1 MKYCEDSTVEKL
13 ERGYVCKTRG
23 HVELHAC
30 AMRDARARCG
40 ARECDARREGAMW
53 CAWARRGARERDA
66 RCEGATWNA
75 RTHLCQIICS
85 KGVYIALKT
94 SISCRLLD
102 LGVFFASHLADYLT

>member
-1 MKYCEDSTVEKL
+1 MKYCEDSTAEKL

-23 HVELHAC
+23 RVALHAC
-30 AMRDARARCG
+30 AIRCAMAQRG
-40 ARECDARREGAMW
+40 TRGCDVEREGAM
-53 CAWARRGARERDA
+53 RDVKTHFQHA
-66 RCEGATWNA
+66 K
-75 RTHLCQIICS
+75 THLCQIICS

>member
-1 MKYCEDSTVEKL
+1 MPAKREVALRCT
-13 ERGYVCKTRG
+13 
-23 HVELHAC
+23 HV
-30 AMRDARARCG
+30 RCG
-40 ARECDARREGAMW
+40 ARGRDAVREGAMR
-53 CAWARRGARERDA
+53 CARVRCGARGCDVER
-66 RCEGATWNA
+66 EGATWNA